1 MEAALAG
8 VRVIDA
14 SELLPGPYAALVLR
28 DLGADVTKVERPP
41 SGDSARTIAPGMFSV
56 VNEGKD
62 SIQIDLKS
70 AEGAAAFAALVNEA
84 DILITGYRP
93 GVARRLN
100 VDYDTL
106 RPRYPRLIYAA
117 LSGFGQSGALADVPG
132 HDINFLSAAGV
143 LSLTP
148 DHPINTATGS
158 GLPIGD
164 LCGAMFAVTAIL
176 AALRQRER
184 SGEGQFLDVSI
195 TACLRHWI
203 APRLGT
209 MLHAGEDRWTPLPGY
224 GPFTCGDGRRV
235 ALAAM
240 EDHFWRDLVELL
252 DCDAQGGGEDDQRAY
267 RRRPESA
274 ARRPLARGHA
284 ALRSAGHRRRA
295 GGARRQGRRD
305 RARPARSCRRF
316 GPLQLPGADEGLS
329 GPRSGS
335 GGVGREQAATARR
348 RSRPRP

>member
-252 DCDAQGGGEDDQRAY
+252 DCDALRAPEY
-267 RRRPESA
+267 ARYQARREA
-274 ARRPLARGHA
+274 ARTINEHIAA
-284 ALRSAGHRRRA
+284 ALKAQPADHWLEVMQRSDLPVTADVQAVRDGKAAAIERDPLDLA
-295 GGARRQGRRD
+295 GGSVRSSFPVPMKGFPA
-305 RARPARSCRRF
+305 RAR
-316 GPLQLPGADEGLS
+316 E
-329 GPRSGS
+329 
-335 GGVGREQAATARR
+335 AAE
-348 RSRPRP
+348 